1 MPTALDAFSYKTR
14 AGARVLTW
22 EPGGRKLNWPLLSG
36 TAVKAVVTTRA
47 TGNLSLNVG
56 DDPDEVEANRAR
68 AAAAVGLQ
76 LNDLVF
82 AEQVHGAAAARVG
95 TADRGTTVADVD
107 ALVTTEPRVGL
118 VCLVAD
124 CVPIVLFD
132 PTARVLATVHAGWR
146 GTVARV
152 VDTALYL
159 MGDVGADPARIRAGL
174 GPALPFDRN
183 QVGDDVAD
191 AARASFGADADALLV
206 ADGEPGKW
214 RFDLWGA
221 NALLLRDGGVPADQ
235 IAIAK
240 IPTGPDGDFFSH
252 RAEQP
257 CGRFALVATMVP

>member
-1 MPTALDAFSYKTR
+1 MPTALDAFAYQTR
-14 AGARVLTW
+14 AGVRVLAW
-22 EPGGRKLNWPLLSG
+22 EPGGRKLKWPLLSG
-36 TAVKAVVTTRA
+36 AAVEAVVTTRA
-47 TGNLSLNVG
+47 AGNLSLNIG
-56 DDPDEVEANRAR
+56 DDPAEVQANRAR
-68 AAAAVGLQ
+68 AAAAIGLQ
-76 LNDLVF
+76 PNDLVF

-146 GTVARV
+146 GTVARIV
-152 VDTALYL
+152 ETALYL

-191 AARASFGADADALLV
+191 AARDAFGPAADGLLV
-206 ADGEPGKW
+206 RDDEPGKW

-221 NALLLRDGGVPADQ
+221 NAVLLRAGGVPDDQ
-235 IAIAK
+235 IAIAG
-240 IPTGPDGDFFSH
+240 IPTGPDGEFFSH

-257 CGRFALVATMVP
+257 CGRFALIATMVP

>member
-22 EPGGRKLNWPLLSG
+22 EPVGRKLKRPLLEG
-36 TAVKAVVTTRA
+36 AAVEAVVTTRA
-47 TGNLSLNVG
+47 TGNLSLNIG
-56 DDPDEVEANRAR
+56 DDPDVVRANRAR
-68 AAAAVGLQ
+68 AAAAIGLQ
-76 LNDLVF
+76 ADDLVF

-107 ALVTTEPRVGL
+107 ALVTTGARVGL

-132 PTARVLATVHAGWR
+132 PKARVLATVHAGWR
-146 GTVARV
+146 GTVARI

-159 MGDVGADPARIRAGL
+159 MGDAGADPARIRAGL
-174 GPALPFDRN
+174 GPALPFARN
-183 QVGDDVAD
+183 QVGDDVAE
-191 AARASFGADADALLV
+191 AARDAFGAATDALLV
-206 ADGEPGKW
+206 PDDVAGKW

-221 NALLLRDGGVPADQ
+221 NAQLLRDGGVPDDQ
-235 IAIAK
+235 IAIAD
-240 IPTGPDGDFFSH
+240 IPTGPDGEFFSH

-257 CGRFALVATMVP
+257 CGRFALMATMVP